1 MKKSL
6 FIAAILAFFLTS
18 CGGPKIVGTWNVDR
32 YVVDNQQG
40 RTMNTTNAGQIKINK
55 NGTGEKDINYAMFQ
69 TEFSDTQ
76 SFRWNMP
83 SEDLIT
89 LTSSNSTNSDL
100 DKTWI
105 IVSKKKDKQVWRS
118 TDGKNTV
125 QTLELS
131 KN

>member
-6 FIAAILAFFLTS
+6 FIAALLVFVLTS

>member
-6 FIAAILAFFLTS
+6 FITAICAIVFTS
-18 CGGPKIVGTWNVDR
+18 CSPKMTGTWNVDR
-32 YVVDNQQG
+32 YAVDNQEG
-40 RTMNTTNAGQIKINK
+40 RSMNTTNAGTIKIDK
-55 NGTGEKDINYAMFQ
+55 NGSGEKDINYNMFQ

-76 SFRWNMP
+76 TFRWNMP
-83 SEDLIT
+83 SEDVIT
-89 LTSSNSTNSDL
+89 ITSPNSSRNSDL

-105 IVSKKKDKQVWRS
+105 IVSQKKNNQIWKS
-118 TDGKNTV
+118 TDGKNTI